1 MTTLNYYVVEDGR
14 PLDMSECVYVD
25 KSDMENKL
33 VRDSMPPHA
42 SKRVMRSDI
51 YVLDDATYSERHY
64 PTEPQEDWAKCKP
77 HHTIARIKTG
87 QTSSSLAIVC
97 LIKKVDTPRSSRTK
111 TQPLTSTQLALLARD
126 ALGQE
131 NAESMILDAFHG
143 TSLPLILL
151 YSPFL
156 EFLRNAARLV
166 KGSEPPDELIQEARK
181 VFGPSYD
188 NMCAC
193 AYDLVKAAQEDHRD
207 EAALSAAIRN
217 PMRTLL
223 PDLDTTGSRTTTL
236 PVVPGNPTHNA
247 TVDGIGRI
255 GGAAVFTEEHKLQG
269 AADEILQAV
278 VGHGKHS
285 LQDSLNDVFLHNAN
299 FRPGIIASI
308 RRHSIYP
315 SLFLSI
321 NDRDHYDT
329 LTQATLR
336 LPNMRHTEESH
347 CARIAL
353 WFNEIN
359 KLAKVINTHHN
370 SPEEPPLIPAD
381 VFPGRDGGHFVNV
394 RRLLHD
400 NGLVLVGTW
409 QRDQSRRDAGGD
421 GEDVVAERDGDAEES
436 VLVKFVPTGRY
447 GTKAHTL
454 AATAKLAPPL
464 YVFRPATDHW
474 DTRYSIAVM
483 GYVAPTVRG
492 PETKHVQALKNLQQF
507 LDASGLVHGDLRVQ
521 NIMFEADGS
530 IKVVDWDWSAHAA
543 SRPVYPLDLNR
554 DAYRQ
559 AGIVPGGAMLQEHDR
574 VHIQQLIALAES
586 SIARDDK
593 RKRES
598 VEGGDDDKS
607 EEPRQ
612 KASRKA

>member
-1 MTTLNYYVVEDGR
+1 MTTRLRLNYYVVEDGR
-14 PLDMSECVYVD
+14 PLDMSECVYID
-25 KSDMENKL
+25 KSDMENKS

-42 SKRVMRSDI
+42 SKCVMRSDI

-97 LIKKVDTPRSSRTK
+97 LIKKVDTPRSSPTK
-111 TQPLTSTQLALLARD
+111 TQQLTSTQLALLAREAPSKAY

-131 NAESMILDAFHG
+131 NAETDAFHG
-143 TSLPLILL
+143 PNNYRATSLPLILL

-166 KGSEPPDELIQEARK
+166 KGSDPADELIQEARK
-181 VFGPSYD
+181 VFGPSYE

-269 AADEILQAV
+269 AAHEILQAV

-285 LQDSLNDVFLHNAN
+285 LQDSLNNVFLHNAN
-299 FRPGIIASI
+299 FRPGIVASI
-308 RRHSIYP
+308 RHHSICP

-321 NDRDHYDT
+321 KDRDHYDT

-336 LPNMRHTEESH
+336 LPNMRPTEESH
-347 CARIAL
+347 YARIAL

-359 KLAKVINTHHN
+359 NLAKVINTHHN

-381 VFPGRDGGHFVNV
+381 IFPGRDGGHFVDAA
-394 RRLLHD
+394 RLLHD

-421 GEDVVAERDGDAEES
+421 GEAVVALRDGDDKEI
-436 VLVKFVPTGRY
+436 VLVKFVPTGR
-447 GTKAHTL
+447 
-454 AATAKLAPPL
+454 
-464 YVFRPATDHW
+464 
-474 DTRYSIAVM
+474 
-483 GYVAPTVRG
+483 
-492 PETKHVQALKNLQQF
+492 
-507 LDASGLVHGDLRVQ
+507 
-521 NIMFEADGS
+521 
-530 IKVVDWDWSAHAA
+530 
-543 SRPVYPLDLNR
+543 
-554 DAYRQ
+554 Q
-559 AGIVPGGAMLQEHDR
+559 AGIVPGGTMLPEHDR

-586 SIARDDK
+586 STARDDK

-598 VEGGDDDKS
+598 VEGGEDDKS